1 MGRSAEALQKE
12 WYDWLAHEKRAS
24 PNTLRAYGD
33 DVSRFVAFQRGHLGA
48 AIGEKQL
55 AALKTSD
62 IRAFIAAR
70 RGEGLSGAGI
80 QRALAA
86 VRSFF
91 RYLAREGVLENAAPR
106 AIRTPRL
113 KRRLPRP
120 LTEEDAARV
129 IEEAGG
135 HDVVWLGARD
145 AALFTLLYGA
155 GLRISEALSLKRGDV
170 PLGETVTIL
179 GKGGKERAVPV
190 LPLLREA
197 VGVYAKEIPFAG
209 GPGSPLFLS
218 RRGRAMSPREAQSL
232 MQRLRGRLGLSE
244 RATPHALR
252 HSFATHILSG
262 GGDLRSVQELLG
274 HASLSTTQTY
284 TALETSALLETYE
297 KAHPRG
303 RGRVS

>member
-1 MGRSAEALQKE
+1 MPADSLQKQ
-12 WYDWLAHEKRAS
+12 WRDWLAHEKRAS

-33 DVSRFVAFQRGHLGA
+33 DVSRFLAFQQGHLGKPVR
-48 AIGEKQL
+48 EKEL
-55 AALKTSD
+55 AGLKTAD

-70 RGEGLSGAGI
+70 RGEGLGGGGV

-86 VRSFF
+86 VRSFY
-91 RYLAREGVLENAAPR
+91 RYLAREGILENASPH

-120 LTEEDAARV
+120 LSPDDAARV
-129 IEEAGG
+129 MEEAGA
-135 HDVVWLGARD
+135 HDVEWLGARD
-145 AALFTLLYGA
+145 AALLTLLYGA

-170 PLGETVTIL
+170 PLGDGLTIM
-179 GKGGKERAVPV
+179 GKGRKERLVPV

-197 VGVYAKEIPFAG
+197 VDVYAGKIPFAG
-209 GPGSPLFLS
+209 APGTPLFLS
-218 RRGRAMSPREAQSL
+218 RRGKPMSPREAQAL

-252 HSFATHILSG
+252 HSFATHILQG

-284 TALETSALLETYE
+284 TAIDTRQLMETYE

-303 RGRVS
+303 RGRGP